1 MKKLLICMAFIATS
15 VTAQT
20 LPNPNLT
27 PGKADPSLTK
37 NVICSPTFRTS
48 SIRNV
53 SESTKK
59 QVYSIYLAKNH
70 LGRCVGDEGCEVD
83 HLISL
88 ELGGSNDIQNLW
100 PESYAGTNNAH
111 TKDKLENKLHSM
123 VCKGQISLEQA
134 QKEISTDWISAYGKY
149 VK

>member
-1 MKKLLICMAFIATS
+1 MKKLLIGLAFVATAVS
-15 VTAQT
+15 AQT
-20 LPNPNLT
+20 LPNPKLT
-27 PGKADPSLTK
+27 PGKADPALTK
-37 NVICSPTFRTS
+37 SVICSPSFRTS
-48 SIRNV
+48 TIRNV
-53 SESTKK
+53 PESTKK
-59 QVYSIYLAKNH
+59 QVYSIYLSKNYE
-70 LGRCVGDEGCEVD
+70 GRCAGVEGCEVD

-100 PESYAGTNNAH
+100 PESYSGTNSAH
-111 TKDKLENKLHSM
+111 TKDKLENTLHSM